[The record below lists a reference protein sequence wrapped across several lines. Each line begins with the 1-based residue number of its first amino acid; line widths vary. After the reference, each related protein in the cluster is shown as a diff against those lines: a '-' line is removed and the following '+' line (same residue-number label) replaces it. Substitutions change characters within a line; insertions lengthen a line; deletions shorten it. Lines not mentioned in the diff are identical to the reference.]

1 MTRALTPVIS
11 CLVLLTSFQASTA
24 FAAANAAGTSP
35 ATAARWPRVA
45 PVDFSR
51 ITPDDFTDDELDLVA
66 PLAHFAPVANAI
78 VEEGPNRGFID
89 ISVWRRPK
97 DNKHWNARVM
107 ENVLSLAWFYTA
119 DRKWNPYRGDPAVR
133 VRLEAALD
141 FIGRIQAPDG
151 SFSEYNPKGYNLAAV
166 AFMAKFLGRTLEN
179 LAAPGAPATDAEVL
193 GRAHATLRKA
203 LIVTLTREKNY
214 KNGSFFTNQYGN
226 VWPGGLSWLR
236 LHPDHGS
243 ARSLGKRLR
252 QSAPDFQSPAGF
264 FYEKDGP
271 DFSYTL
277 GTHGTNTR
285 SAWPYIRDTPL
296 AQVWIDKETAWF
308 GWLSWNA
315 LPEPGESWIA
325 LNRAIESRMQRPFFN
340 HVQTPMSEFI
350 PAARAFSLTRE
361 ERAAAIAATRTRL
374 ASDWPGAGPL
384 QTPAGD
390 SFSPY
395 VFLDRRDPA
404 FYPSDAERDAERAQ
418 LPSLARDR
426 FNHARHDPRKDAGFL
441 YLRRPAW
448 YASFAFGNPATP
460 QQRYGLGFVWRPDT
474 GILIQSQSRK
484 ESLAWGTYAGK
495 SALPFE
501 AASFGA
507 RITVA
512 GNPAP
517 SPLPAAADLDQ
528 GDLVLMY
535 PLSPA
540 GEKTVAFTDAGIDVK
555 VHLPGAF
562 SEYFPLILAGND
574 TATVESGAVIVR
586 RAGRKMPLLTIAFR
600 GASHAPVIAE
610 SEAPL
615 PHRRLV
621 LVKIPSDGQL
631 DYTLRF

>member
-236 LHPDHGS
+236 LHPDDTEVRGLWENAF
-243 ARSLGKRLR
+243 ARARLISR
-252 QSAPDFQSPAGF
+252 ALR
-264 FYEKDGP
+264 
-271 DFSYTL
+271 DFSMKKTDL
-277 GTHGTNTR
+277 ISR
-285 SAWPYIRDTPL
+285 TPS
-296 AQVWIDKETAWF
+296 V
-308 GWLSWNA
+308 
-315 LPEPGESWIA
+315 PMEP
-325 LNRAIESRMQRPFFN
+325 
-340 HVQTPMSEFI
+340 I
-350 PAARAFSLTRE
+350 PAAPGPTF
-361 ERAAAIAATRTRL
+361 ATRR
-374 ASDWPGAGPL
+374 
-384 QTPAGD
+384 
-390 SFSPY
+390 
-395 VFLDRRDPA
+395 
-404 FYPSDAERDAERAQ
+404 
-418 LPSLARDR
+418 
-426 FNHARHDPRKDAGFL
+426 
-441 YLRRPAW
+441 
-448 YASFAFGNPATP
+448 
-460 QQRYGLGFVWRPDT
+460 
-474 GILIQSQSRK
+474 SRK
-484 ESLAWGTYAGK
+484 SGSTRKRPGSDGFPGTPCPSPANRG
-495 SALPFE
+495 LPLT
-501 AASFGA
+501 APSSRACSVPSS
-507 RITVA
+507 ITCKRPCRSSSPP
-512 GNPAP
+512 PAP
-517 SPLPAAADLDQ
+517 SP
-528 GDLVLMY
+528 
-535 PLSPA
+535 
-540 GEKTVAFTDAGIDVK
+540 
-555 VHLPGAF
+555 
-562 SEYFPLILAGND
+562 
-574 TATVESGAVIVR
+574 
-586 RAGRKMPLLTIAFR
+586 
-600 GASHAPVIAE
+600 
-610 SEAPL
+610 
-615 PHRRLV
+615 
-621 LVKIPSDGQL
+621 
-631 DYTLRF
+631 